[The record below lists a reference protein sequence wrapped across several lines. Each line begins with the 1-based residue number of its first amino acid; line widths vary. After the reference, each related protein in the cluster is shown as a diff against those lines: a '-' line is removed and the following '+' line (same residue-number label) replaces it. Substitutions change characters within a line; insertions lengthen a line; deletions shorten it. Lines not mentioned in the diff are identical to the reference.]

1 MVEGYHFDPG
11 PHVHTLNGVVLPGVT
26 SVLKA
31 EHFVDDRWW
40 NDNARDR
47 GTYIHQCIQALH
59 ENDLDESRLLSE
71 YAGFIGG
78 YRAFLIE
85 KGFVATEVE
94 RPVCSISRMF
104 AGVLDLIGTF
114 RGNPTLTLID
124 AKTGDPGE
132 AVKLQTAAYRF
143 AYYEETKTYIPE
155 RYALQLS
162 REGTYKLHG
171 PFLDQSDETVFLSA
185 VNCWWWRQNH
195 ARS

>member
-1 MVEGYHFDPG
+1 MVEGYHFDPV
-11 PHVHTLNGVVLPGVT
+11 PHVHALNGVVLPGVT
-26 SVLKA
+26 KILL
-31 EHFVDDRWW
+31 EEGFVDSRWW

-94 RPVCSISRMF
+94 RPVCSVSRMF
-104 AGVLDLIGTF
+104 AGILDLIGVF
-114 RGNPTLTLID
+114 RGSPTLVLID
-124 AKTGDPGE
+124 VKTGDPGE

-143 AYYEETKTYIPE
+143 AYAEETKTYIPE
-155 RYALQLS
+155 RYALQLF
-162 REGTYKLHG
+162 REGTYKSHG

-185 VNCWWWRQNH
+185 VNCYWWRHNH
-195 ARS
+195 GL